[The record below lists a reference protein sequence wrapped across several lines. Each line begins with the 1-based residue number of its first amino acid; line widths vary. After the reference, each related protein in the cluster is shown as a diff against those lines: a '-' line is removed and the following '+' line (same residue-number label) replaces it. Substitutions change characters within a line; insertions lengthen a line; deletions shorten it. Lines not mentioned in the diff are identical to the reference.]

1 MEIMFKL
8 TCFLG
13 YTLYFDI
20 NKYFFLILK
29 VLFLFLLLSLFQERN
44 FNKISI
50 LTKKKT
56 LLLLL

>member
-13 YTLYFDI
+13 YSLYFDI

-44 FNKISI
+44 FN
-50 LTKKKT
+50 
-56 LLLLL
+56 